1 MLAVY
6 SEKHVK
12 HINTQRGQSVEL
24 LNVEASGLYS
34 ALNC

>member
-12 HINTQRGQSVEL
+12 HINTERGQSAEI

-34 ALNC
+34 DLNC